1 MTIKDD
7 MHRFVV
13 IIEKRIFEE
22 FKNLA
27 KKDNR
32 SASNLA
38 SKLINDYVK
47 NNKIN

>member
-1 MTIKDD
+1 MTIKED

-13 IIEKRIFEE
+13 IIEKGIFEE